1 MKRLLGLIASILLV
15 ASLAFAHGDEQHI
28 MGTVSKVTDS
38 AITVTTT
45 NGKSIEVAV
54 TSQTTFSRDGKTIT
68 AKEIKQGDRVIIH
81 AKKNGDKLEAASVRI
96 GGAKSMDQTNM
107 HDMKGM
113 DMGADKSQQP
123 K

>member
-15 ASLAFAHGDEQHI
+15 PSVAFAHGNEQHV

-45 NGKSIEVAV
+45 DGKSIDVV
-54 TSQTTFSRDGKTIT
+54 LTSETTFTKDGKTIT
-68 AKEIKQGDRVIIH
+68 AREIKQGDRVVIH

-96 GGAKSMDQTNM
+96 GGAKSMDQMNM
-107 HDMKGM
+107 PDMKGM
-113 DMGADKSQQP
+113 DMGADKSQHS

>member
-1 MKRLLGLIASILLV
+1 MKRLLGLIASILLI
-15 ASLAFAHGDEQHI
+15 ASFAFAHGNEQHV

-45 NGKSIEVAV
+45 DGKSIDVAL
-54 TSQTTFSRDGKTIT
+54 TSETTFTKDGKTIT
-68 AKEIKQGDRVIIH
+68 AKKVKQGDRVVIH

-96 GGAKSMDQTNM
+96 GGAKSLNQTNM

-113 DMGADKSQQP
+113 DMGADKSQPP